1 MSSGSRSVSRQQLS
15 EWGLPYELGST
26 SDGVTAVELH
36 REQAGSLRWCSIHHL
51 VFRAPDDGRAY
62 LVTYLR
68 GLTERQDQDPWDG
81 EGEVAIHPAEPY
93 EETVTRWRVAK
104 PAGDAAGRILLWPNR
119 R

>member
-1 MSSGSRSVSRQQLS
+1 VSSGSRSVSRQQLS
-15 EWGLPYELGST
+15 EWGLPYELGSAPG
-26 SDGVTAVELH
+26 DDIAVELH
-36 REQAGSLRWCSIHHL
+36 REQVSTRRWYSVHNL